1 MTKLFETII
10 PEAQEDLIRDGVIE
24 LVTVVMEVEPDPHR
38 PDNRNS
44 MNIVIEVFDNFRD
57 GIPAIEAGRTRI
69 RTICDSA
76 PGDLSDDTRENLIA
90 ALARRC
96 DEMDEL
102 KEGRVDGQPVE
113 ALRDPAIAKFFT
125 PELFTYNKK
134 VMVWCY
140 AWTAGLDDGGMMD
153 MDCEEPLYNDGIDKA
168 SRSRIRGRVQ
178 NVNEELN
185 RIVAP
190 LMQGR

>member
-1 MTKLFETII
+1 MTKLYETLL
-10 PEAQEDLIRDGVIE
+10 PEAQQELIRDGVIE
-24 LVTVVMEVEPDPHR
+24 LVTVVVEVEPDPAR
-38 PDNRNS
+38 PDNRNA

-76 PGDLSDDTRENLIA
+76 SGDLSDDTRENLIA

-102 KEGRVDGQPVE
+102 REGRVDGQPVE
-113 ALRDPAIAKFFT
+113 ALRDPAVAKFFT
-125 PELFTYNKK
+125 PELFTHNKK
-134 VMVWCY
+134 VTVWCY

-153 MDCEEPLYNDGIDKA
+153 VDCEEPLYDNGIDKV
-168 SRSRIRGRVQ
+168 SRARIRERVEK
-178 NVNEELN
+178 VNEELN
-185 RIVAP
+185 RIVAL